1 MGQRITIDFGSGGLS
16 ISGDPFE
23 QQQPKKNLDEILD
36 NSDPLLSF
44 LKEEV
49 KVDEYSDDVKIPDN
63 APIRLAEYIADHFGG
78 DVKEYLTLPQH
89 ELERLYIKAKNENPT
104 LLKMPNEEKQNN
116 NELRKAFNEEQMEI
130 LKQKITNNLYDGTE
144 DLL

>member
-78 DVKEYLTLPQH
+78 DVKEYLTF
-89 ELERLYIKAKNENPT
+89 EFDE
-104 LLKMPNEEKQNN
+104 
-116 NELRKAFNEEQMEI
+116 
-130 LKQKITNNLYDGTE
+130 NNLFDDYYIIDDNESKVYHDVSYTDKFE
-144 DLL
+144 